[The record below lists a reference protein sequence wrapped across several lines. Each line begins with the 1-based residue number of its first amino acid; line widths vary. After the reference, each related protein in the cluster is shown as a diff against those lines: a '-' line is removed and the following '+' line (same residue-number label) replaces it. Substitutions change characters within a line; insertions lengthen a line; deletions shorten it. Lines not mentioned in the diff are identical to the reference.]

1 MANQVEPGTMAG
13 SMEPGTMTGLAE
25 PATMGGSLPDN
36 LALNEASGGTA
47 YPSFH
52 GRAVSWVAVSI
63 IVVGFV
69 VGGLALMFGHHGPTW
84 WLFWT
89 GSAVAVAGLLISFAT
104 NTFQDWY

>member
-1 MANQVEPGTMAG
+1 MANQLEPG
-13 SMEPGTMTGLAE
+13 
-25 PATMGGSLPDN
+25 TMGGSLPDN
-36 LALNEASGGTA
+36 LAVNEANGGTA
-47 YPSFH
+47 YPAFH

-63 IVVGFV
+63 ITVGFV
-69 VGGLALMFGHHGPTW
+69 IGGLALIFGHGGPTW